1 MEAEQAM
8 QEYISC
14 INVLD
19 PEGSTKVMRTF
30 CEKSKLIPC
39 MDLDYKLLYIVNY
52 TIQHCVILNSNIMDG
67 VNQNNKHTV
76 YRPMNS
82 VGTQSFHKN
91 PLM

>member
-30 CEKSKLIPC
+30 CEKSKLIPY
-39 MDLDYKLLYIVNY
+39 MSLDCKVLYIVNY
-52 TIQHCVILNSNIMDG
+52 TIQDCVILNLNIMDG

-82 VGTQSFHKN
+82 VATQSFHKN